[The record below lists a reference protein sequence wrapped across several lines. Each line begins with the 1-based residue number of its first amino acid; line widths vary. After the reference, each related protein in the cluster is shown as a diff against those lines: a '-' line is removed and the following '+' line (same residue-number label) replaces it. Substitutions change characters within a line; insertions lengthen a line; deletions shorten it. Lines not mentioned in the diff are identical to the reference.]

1 MDYYWRLPKLTKSG
15 YSYVKET
22 FEKHETGYQTNH
34 WERGIKYRKGKSVE
48 RVERPTKLHR
58 ARTLGYKAKQG
69 YIIVRAR
76 IRKGGMH
83 KVRPKRGRK
92 PRAMGVS
99 KYTTG
104 KNLQWVAEERVQR
117 KYPNMEVLNSYK
129 VYTDGR
135 SWYYEVILVDPSH
148 PAIKADPK
156 INWICEAPHKR
167 RVSRGL
173 TSSGRKARGLHK
185 KGWGSEKTRP
195 SLGANKGRGK

>member
-1 MDYYWRLPKLTKSG
+1 LTKSG

-69 YIIVRAR
+69 YIVVRAR

-129 VYTDGR
+129 VYADGR

-156 INWICEAPHKR
+156 INWICEAPHRR

>member
-1 MDYYWRLPKLTKSG
+1 LKSG

-22 FEKHETGYQTNH
+22 FEKHEKGYKTPQ
-34 WERGIKYRKGKSVE
+34 WYRGIEYRKGKSIQ
-48 RVERPTKLHR
+48 RVEKPTNIHR

-83 KVRPKRGRK
+83 KIRPKGGRK

-117 KYPNMEVLNSYK
+117 KYPNMQVLNSYK
-129 VYTDGR
+129 VYSDGKH
-135 SWYYEVILVDPSH
+135 WYYETILVDPNH
-148 PAIKADPK
+148 PVIKSDSK
-156 INWICEAPHKR
+156 INWISEPQHAKR
-167 RVSRGL
+167 VTRGL
-173 TSSGRKARGLHK
+173 TSAGKRARGLHK

-195 SLGANKGRGK
+195 SIGANKGRGK

>member
-1 MDYYWRLPKLTKSG
+1 MDCYWRLSKLTKSG

-22 FEKHETGYQTNH
+22 FEKHETGYQTNQ

-48 RVERPTKLHR
+48 RVDRPTKLHR

-69 YIIVRAR
+69 YIVVRAR

-129 VYTDGR
+129 VYADGR

-156 INWICEAPHKR
+156 INWICEAPHKK

-173 TSSGRKARGLHK
+173 TSSGKKARGLHK

>member
-1 MDYYWRLPKLTKSG
+1 
-15 YSYVKET
+15 VKDT
-22 FEKHETGYQTNH
+22 FEKHETGYQTTH
-34 WERGIKYRKGKSVE
+34 WERGIEYRRGKSIE
-48 RVERPTKLHR
+48 RVEKPTKLHR

-69 YIIVRAR
+69 YVVVRAR

-117 KYPNMEVLNSYK
+117 KYPNLEVLNSYK
-129 VYTDGR
+129 VYADGK
-135 SWYYEVILVDPSH
+135 SWYYEVIMVDPSH
-148 PAIKADPK
+148 PVIKSDPK
-156 INWICEAPHKR
+156 INWICEPQHTR
-167 RVSRGL
+167 RVARGL
-173 TSSGRKARGLHK
+173 SSSGKKARGLHK

>member
-1 MDYYWRLPKLTKSG
+1 MKSG
-15 YSYVKET
+15 YSHVKDT
-22 FEKHETGYQTNH
+22 FEKHETGNKTTH
-34 WERGIKYRKGKSVE
+34 WERGIEYRKGKSIE
-48 RVERPTKLHR
+48 RVGRPTKLHR

-69 YIIVRAR
+69 YVIVRAR

-117 KYPNMEVLNSYK
+117 KYPNLEVLNSYK
-129 VYTDGR
+129 VYNDGR
-135 SWYYEVILVDPSH
+135 SWYYEVIMVDPNH
-148 PAIKADPK
+148 PVIKSDPK
-156 INWICEAPHKR
+156 INWICEPQHTR
-167 RVSRGL
+167 RVTRGL
-173 TSSGRKARGLHK
+173 TSAGQKARGLHK

-195 SLGANKGRGK
+195 SLGAKKGRGK

>member
-1 MDYYWRLPKLTKSG
+1 MDCYWRLTKLTKSG

-48 RVERPTKLHR
+48 RIERPTKLHR

-69 YIIVRAR
+69 YIVVRAR

-129 VYTDGR
+129 VYADGR

-148 PAIKADPK
+148 PVIKADPK

-173 TSSGRKARGLHK
+173 TSSGRKARGLNK

>member
-1 MDYYWRLPKLTKSG
+1 LKSG
-15 YSYVKET
+15 YSYVKDT

-34 WERGIKYRKGKSVE
+34 WNRGIEYRRGKSIE
-48 RVERPTKLHR
+48 RVEKPTKLHR

-69 YIIVRAR
+69 YVVVRAR

-117 KYPNMEVLNSYK
+117 KYPQVIQLLNQTQK
-129 VYTDGR
+129 LIGF
-135 SWYYEVILVDPSH
+135 
-148 PAIKADPK
+148 
-156 INWICEAPHKR
+156 
-167 RVSRGL
+167 
-173 TSSGRKARGLHK
+173 
-185 KGWGSEKTRP
+185 
-195 SLGANKGRGK
+195 ANLNTQEE

>member
-1 MDYYWRLPKLTKSG
+1 MKSG

-22 FEKHETGYQTNH
+22 FEKHEKGYKTPQ
-34 WERGIKYRKGKSVE
+34 WYRGIEYRKGKSIQ
-48 RVERPTKLHR
+48 RVEKPTNIHR

-83 KVRPKRGRK
+83 KIRPKGGRK

-117 KYPNMEVLNSYK
+117 KYPNMQVLNSYK
-129 VYTDGR
+129 VYSDGKH
-135 SWYYEVILVDPSH
+135 WYYETILVDPNH
-148 PAIKADPK
+148 PVIKADSK
-156 INWICEAPHKR
+156 INWISEPQHAKR
-167 RVSRGL
+167 VTRGL
-173 TSSGRKARGLHK
+173 TSAGKRARGLHK

-195 SLGANKGRGK
+195 SIGANKGRGK

>member
-1 MDYYWRLPKLTKSG
+1 
-15 YSYVKET
+15 VKDT

-34 WERGIKYRKGKSVE
+34 WNRGIEYRKGKSIE
-48 RVERPTKLHR
+48 RVEKPTKLHR

-69 YIIVRAR
+69 YVVVRAR

-117 KYPNMEVLNSYK
+117 KYPNLEVLNSYK
-129 VYTDGR
+129 VYADGR
-135 SWYYEVILVDPSH
+135 NWYYEVIMVDKNH
-148 PAIKADPK
+148 PVIKSDPK
-156 INWICEAPHKR
+156 INWICEPQHTR
-167 RVSRGL
+167 RVTRGL
-173 TSSGRKARGLHK
+173 SASGKKARGLNK